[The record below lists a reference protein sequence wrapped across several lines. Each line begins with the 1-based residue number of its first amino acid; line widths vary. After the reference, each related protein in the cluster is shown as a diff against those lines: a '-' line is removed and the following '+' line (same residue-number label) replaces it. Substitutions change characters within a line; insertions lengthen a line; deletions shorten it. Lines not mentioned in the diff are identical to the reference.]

1 MLYGVCNFNQKN
13 SVIETSGADAY
24 DSALCKGETNCN
36 ELRSVENLKGVDS
49 LGVVHSSAL

>member
-24 DSALCKGETNCN
+24 DGALCKGHISR
-36 ELRSVENLKGVDS
+36 LRSRKS
-49 LGVVHSSAL
+49 